1 MYRDQTIEKPHAKK
15 NPVLATRQPRKL
27 RVDDGCVESE
37 AHIPYSRFPLYHGA
51 GKLRCQT
58 FYSCRVVV
66 LAWLGTSKF
75 ESIDRVSVPKNL
87 RVPKIQWLRRW
98 KPLETCTWPYRAAL
112 TKLPLG
118 EKLKW

>member
-87 RVPKIQWLRRW
+87 RVPKNSVAS
-98 KPLETCTWPYRAAL
+98 KVETVGDVYMAVSGCPHEIATW
-112 TKLPLG
+112 
-118 EKLKW
+118 